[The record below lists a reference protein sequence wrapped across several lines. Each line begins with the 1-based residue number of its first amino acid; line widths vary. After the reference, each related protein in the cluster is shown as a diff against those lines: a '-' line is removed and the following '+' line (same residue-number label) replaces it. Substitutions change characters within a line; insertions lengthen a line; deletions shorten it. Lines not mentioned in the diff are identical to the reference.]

1 MTIPMKLRLTARIN
15 SIRREVTTN
24 RMRALQAIRFAKD
37 DASRERAA
45 RKLMACTTW
54 ERFHA

>member
-1 MTIPMKLRLTARIN
+1 MTIIMKLRRMAIANNARRPV
-15 SIRREVTTN
+15 RRT

-37 DASRERAA
+37 DVTRARA
-45 RKLMACTTW
+45 INKLYACTTW